1 MVPAVGGS
9 SNDRFFRYF
18 TDIFDMIGFR
28 IAIRRCLHHFVLS
41 GALFAA
47 PLVVLAQ
54 SNALPMPLESK
65 DPARPLEILADTT
78 WTGPEIQAQAKDFSR
93 LEAGHFTYDARKGP
107 VTLLI
112 DYAATR
118 PDGDAEGEALI
129 DVGIECPEARDPCAI
144 PITLGVIGI
153 RTAYMGESVVNVG
166 SAPQAAW
173 VGREGH
179 AYGFPD
185 KTYVEVRLA
194 LQDRKNL
201 DPKAIRARMFYGD
214 HDRSALP
221 GQKTRFGTVLKIA
234 IVLGVLLALFVWW
247 LRRN

>member
-1 MVPAVGGS
+1 
-9 SNDRFFRYF
+9 
-18 TDIFDMIGFR
+18 MIEPR
-28 IAIRRCLHHFVLS
+28 IAPNRNMHRFILLV
-41 GALFAA
+41 ALIAT
-47 PLVVLAQ
+47 PLAVFAQ

-65 DPARPLEILADTT
+65 DPAKPLEILADTT
-78 WTGPEIQAQAKDFSR
+78 WTGAEIQAQAKDFSR
-93 LEAGHFTYDARKGP
+93 LEAGHFNYDASKGP

-118 PDGDAEGEALI
+118 PSDDAEGEALI

-179 AYGFPD
+179 AYSFPD
-185 KTYVEVRLA
+185 RTYVEVRLA
-194 LQDRKNL
+194 LQDRKHL
-201 DPKAIRARMFYGD
+201 DPKAIRARLFYGD
-214 HDRSALP
+214 YDRSALP
-221 GQKTRFGTVLKIA
+221 GQKTRSGSVLKIA
-234 IVLGVLLALFVWW
+234 IVVSVLLALFVWW
-247 LRRN
+247 MRRS

>member
-1 MVPAVGGS
+1 
-9 SNDRFFRYF
+9 
-18 TDIFDMIGFR
+18 MIEPC
-28 IAIRRCLHHFVLS
+28 IAMHRGIRRFMLLV
-41 GALFAA
+41 ALIAA
-47 PLVVLAQ
+47 PIAAIAQ

-93 LEAGHFTYDARKGP
+93 LEAGHFTYDASKGP

-118 PDGDAEGEALI
+118 PGGDAEAEALI

-166 SAPQAAW
+166 NAPQAAW

-179 AYGFPD
+179 AYSFPD

-214 HDRSALP
+214 YDRSALP

-234 IVLGVLLALFVWW
+234 IVLSVLLALFLWW
-247 LRRN
+247 MRRA

>member
-1 MVPAVGGS
+1 
-9 SNDRFFRYF
+9 
-18 TDIFDMIGFR
+18 MIEFR
-28 IAIRRCLHHFVLS
+28 IAVRRCIQRFVLS
-41 GALFAA
+41 GVLIAA
-47 PLVVLAQ
+47 PLAVFAQ

-65 DPARPLEILADTT
+65 DPEKPLEIVADTT
-78 WTGPEIQAQAKDFSR
+78 WTGAEIQAQAKDFSR
-93 LEAGHFTYDARKGP
+93 LEAGHFTYDASKGP
-107 VTLLI
+107 VTLLV

-118 PDGDAEGEALI
+118 PGGDVEGEALV
-129 DVGIECPEARDPCAI
+129 DVGIECPEAREPCAI

-179 AYGFPD
+179 AYSFPD

-201 DPKAIRARMFYGD
+201 DPKAIRARLFYGEY
-214 HDRSALP
+214 DRNALP
-221 GQKTRFGTVLKIA
+221 GQQTRLGTVLKVA
-234 IVLGVLLALFVWW
+234 IVLSVLLALFLWW
-247 LRRN
+247 MRRD

>member
-1 MVPAVGGS
+1 
-9 SNDRFFRYF
+9 
-18 TDIFDMIGFR
+18 MIEFR
-28 IAIRRCLHHFVLS
+28 ITMRHCFQRVVLS
-41 GALFAA
+41 GILIGVPPA
-47 PLVVLAQ
+47 VLAQ

-65 DPARPLEILADTT
+65 DPAKPLEILADTT
-78 WTGPEIQAQAKDFSR
+78 WTGAEIQAQAKDFSR
-93 LEAGHFTYDARKGP
+93 LEAGHFNYDASKGP

-118 PDGDAEGEALI
+118 PSGDAEGEALI

-179 AYGFPD
+179 AYSFPD
-185 KTYVEVRLA
+185 RTYVEVRLA
-194 LQDRKNL
+194 LQDRKHL
-201 DPKAIRARMFYGD
+201 DPEAIRARLFYGD
-214 HDRSALP
+214 YDRSALP
-221 GQKTRFGTVLKIA
+221 GQKTRSGSVLKIA
-234 IVLGVLLALFVWW
+234 IVVSVLLALFVWW
-247 LRRN
+247 MRRS

>member
-1 MVPAVGGS
+1 
-9 SNDRFFRYF
+9 
-18 TDIFDMIGFR
+18 MIELQFR
-28 IAIRRCLHHFVLS
+28 IAMRRCLQRFVLT
-41 GALFAA
+41 GVLIAA
-47 PLVVLAQ
+47 PLTLFAQ

-65 DPARPLEILADTT
+65 DPAKPLEIVADTT
-78 WTGPEIQAQAKDFSR
+78 WTGAEIQAQAKDFSR
-93 LEAGHFTYDARKGP
+93 LEAGRFTYDASKGP

-118 PDGDAEGEALI
+118 PGGDAEGEALI

-173 VGREGH
+173 VGRQGH
-179 AYGFPD
+179 AYNFPD
-185 KTYVEVRLA
+185 KTLVEVRLA

-201 DPKAIRARMFYGD
+201 DPKAIRARLFYGD
-214 HDRSALP
+214 YDRSALP
-221 GQKTRFGTVLKIA
+221 GQQTRFGTVLKVA
-234 IVLGVLLALFVWW
+234 IVLSVLLALFLWW
-247 LRRN
+247 MRRN

>member
-1 MVPAVGGS
+1 
-9 SNDRFFRYF
+9 
-18 TDIFDMIGFR
+18 MIEPR
-28 IAIRRCLHHFVLS
+28 IAPNRNMRRFMLLV
-41 GALFAA
+41 ALIAT
-47 PLVVLAQ
+47 PLAVFAQ

-65 DPARPLEILADTT
+65 DPAKPLEILADTT
-78 WTGPEIQAQAKDFSR
+78 WTGAEIQAQAKDFSR
-93 LEAGHFTYDARKGP
+93 LEAGHFNYDASKGP

-118 PDGDAEGEALI
+118 PSDDAEGEALI

-179 AYGFPD
+179 AYSFPD
-185 KTYVEVRLA
+185 RTYVEVRLA
-194 LQDRKNL
+194 LQDRKHL
-201 DPKAIRARMFYGD
+201 DPKAIRARLFYGD
-214 HDRSALP
+214 YDRSALP
-221 GQKTRFGTVLKIA
+221 GQKTRSGSVLKIA
-234 IVLGVLLALFVWW
+234 IVVSVLLALFVWW
-247 LRRN
+247 MRRS

>member
-1 MVPAVGGS
+1 M
-9 SNDRFFRYF
+9 
-18 TDIFDMIGFR
+18 
-28 IAIRRCLHHFVLS
+28 RRCIQRLALS
-41 GALFAA
+41 GALIAA
-47 PLVVLAQ
+47 PLAVFAQ

-65 DPARPLEILADTT
+65 DPAKPLEMLADTT
-78 WTGPEIQAQAKDFSR
+78 WTGPEIQAQAKDYSR
-93 LEAGHFTYDARKGP
+93 LEAGRFTYDASKGP

-118 PDGDAEGEALI
+118 PSDDMDGEALI

-179 AYGFPD
+179 AYSFPD

-201 DPKAIRARMFYGD
+201 APKAIRARLFHGD
-214 HDRSALP
+214 YNRSALP
-221 GQKTRFGTVLKIA
+221 GQQTRLGTVLKVG
-234 IVLGVLLALFVWW
+234 IVLSVLLALFLWW
-247 LRRN
+247 LRRD